1 MGNRA
6 VWPPSQD
13 SKRTGSED
21 EEDSEDDED
30 ETRGK
35 VGPLETT
42 LKTRVLLK
50 YGFATG
56 FPSFCF

>member
-6 VWPPSQD
+6 VWPPTQD

-35 VGPLETT
+35 VGP
-42 LKTRVLLK
+42 
-50 YGFATG
+50 
-56 FPSFCF
+56 